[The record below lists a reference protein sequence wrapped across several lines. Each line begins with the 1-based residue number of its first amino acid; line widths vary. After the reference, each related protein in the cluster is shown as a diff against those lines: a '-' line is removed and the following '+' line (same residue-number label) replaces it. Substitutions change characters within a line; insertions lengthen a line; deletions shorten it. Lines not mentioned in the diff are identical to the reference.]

1 MQDMRTLFPTSFYIG
16 TIILVIMGSIMFST
30 INKDVV
36 TTDEAPH
43 ILAGYTYLKFQE
55 FRINPEHPPLIKDI
69 AAFPL
74 LFQDL
79 NFPSNSESWTIN
91 TNDQWSL
98 APQFLFESG
107 NSPGMIIW
115 WGRVGPIFLTLLFGA
130 LLFVWARRLFG
141 LGAATLALLLFA
153 FSPTLLAHGRLVT
166 TDVAAAFGFFISIW
180 AYLWFL
186 KNQRKRNFFI
196 LAAILAVGQLL
207 KFSLV
212 LFWPY
217 AIVITILWAF
227 FKDRPLSLLSFYFVK
242 RLLRYGVLF
251 VAIGLTT
258 LAFIYPVYQF
268 HVWNY
273 EPARQIQDIENI
285 LPGENNEFVRNILVW
300 SADKPVLQA
309 YSEYF
314 LGVSMVYLRV
324 GGGNTAYFFGDVANT
339 AWKQYFPVVFA
350 LKVPIALLA
359 FITLSTLLYVKQGW
373 RKFRMNH
380 LRKSGG
386 RIISENFTEI
396 SFLIFIV
403 FYWGLS
409 IMGNLNIGVRHIIP
423 TLPFMYLLIAGAM
436 HRWIKMPLYTL
447 GRNPLVFIAALFT
460 SLIKKWIRIL
470 IIVSLL
476 IWYIGSSLS
485 VYPHYIAYFNEFAGG
500 PSGGHRYVVDSNLD
514 WGQDLERLAKYT
526 KENNIKKIKLYYF
539 GGSKPEYYLTD
550 RYEPYWPD
558 LGPTT
563 GWLAIS
569 ATLLKEGQATA
580 IRGYTGSTT
589 HFNWLKEHEPV
600 TVIGHSIFVFY
611 IPE

>member
-1 MQDMRTLFPTSFYIG
+1 MSDMRTHFSSSFYIG
-16 TIILVIMGSIMFST
+16 AIILALMAGIMFSV
-30 INKDVV
+30 IDDDVV

-43 ILAGYTYLKFQE
+43 LLAGYTYLKFQN

-74 LFQDL
+74 IFQDL
-79 NFPSNSESWTIN
+79 NFPFESSAWTTN
-91 TNDQWSL
+91 TNDQWAL

-107 NSPGMIIW
+107 NNPNSMIW
-115 WGRVGPIFLTLLFGA
+115 WGRVGPILLTLLFGA
-130 LLFVWARRLFG
+130 LLFIWTRNLFG
-141 LGAATLALLLFA
+141 LGAATFALLLFA

-196 LAAILAVGQLL
+196 LAGILAVGQLL

-217 AIVITILWAF
+217 AVVITLLWII
-227 FKDRPLSLLSFYFVK
+227 FKDRPLSLRSLHFAK
-242 RLLRYGVLF
+242 RVFRYGALF
-251 VAIGLTT
+251 TAIGLTT
-258 LAFIYPVYQF
+258 LAFMYPVYQF

-285 LPGENNEFVRNILVW
+285 LPGEGNALVRGMLVW
-300 SADKPVLQA
+300 AADKPGLQA

-324 GGGNTAYFFGDVANT
+324 DGGNTAYFFGNVANT

-350 LKVPIALLA
+350 LKVPAALLVL
-359 FITLSTLLYVKQGW
+359 LSLTTLLYIKQGW
-373 RKFRMNH
+373 RKYRMNH
-380 LRKSGG
+380 LWSSSGQ
-386 RIISENFTEI
+386 IISGHFTEVAL
-396 SFLIFIV
+396 LIFIA

-423 TLPFMYLLIAGAM
+423 TLPFMYILIAGAM
-436 HRWIKMPLYTL
+436 HRWVETPLYIS
-447 GRNPLVFIAALFT
+447 GKNPLAFMGAMFAALV
-460 SLIKKWIRIL
+460 KKWVKGL
-470 IIVSLL
+470 VLVLL
-476 IWYIGSSLS
+476 MLWYIGSSLA
-485 VYPHYIAYFNEFAGG
+485 VYPHYLAYFNEFAGG

-514 WGQDLERLAKYT
+514 WGQDLGRLASYVA
-526 KENNIKKIKLYYF
+526 ENNIEKINVFYF
-539 GGSKPEYYLTD
+539 GGSKPEFYLGDTFVPYY
-550 RYEPYWPD
+550 PD
-558 LGPTT
+558 KGPVT
-563 GWLAIS
+563 GWLAVS

-589 HFNWLKEHEPV
+589 HFNWLKAYEPV
-600 TVIGHSIFVFY
+600 TVIGHSIFVFH